1 MASVSVPRGAAV
13 LAPESRGLHSAAMRA
28 RVGWLIA
35 VPTLVLALA
44 GPAAAQQA
52 PTLGAPPTPNVTV
65 NSGPSTTLGTTTDN
79 GGLKTWQEAL
89 IFAAGIIL
97 IGGIAFAILAD
108 SRERAAR
115 IGHGRAATEP
125 GAAPHRHK
133 QRSKQ
138 QARAKGRAQKAARR
152 RNR

>member
-1 MASVSVPRGAAV
+1 VGALV
-13 LAPESRGLHSAAMRA
+13 LA
-28 RVGWLIA
+28 
-35 VPTLVLALA
+35 LALA

-52 PTLGAPPTPNVTV
+52 PTLGAPPAPDVTARTQAV
-65 NSGPSTTLGTTTDN
+65 TTTGSGG

-97 IGGIAFAILAD
+97 IGGIAVAILTDA
-108 SRERAAR
+108 RERASR
-115 IGHGRAATEP
+115 TGHGGAATEP
-125 GAAPHRHK
+125 ASGPGHRHK

-138 QARAKGRAQKAARR
+138 HARAKAKAARAQRR

>member
-1 MASVSVPRGAAV
+1 
-13 LAPESRGLHSAAMRA
+13 MRA

-35 VPTLVLALA
+35 VAALVLALA
-44 GPAAAQQA
+44 APAYAQQA

-65 NSGPSTTLGTTTDN
+65 NSGPSTTFGSTTGN

-89 IFAAGIIL
+89 IFAAGLIL
-97 IGGIAFAILAD
+97 IVGIAIAILAD

-115 IGHGRAATEP
+115 LGHGRPVTET
-125 GAAPHRHK
+125 GEAPHRHK
-133 QRSKQ
+133 QHSKE
-138 QARAKGRAQKAARR
+138 QARAKGKAQKAARR